1 MRKLWLLL
9 ILVGVLLGFTTLAD
23 EVECLVEA
31 FFVSPT
37 IDHVIER
44 RIVDAINGAEDSILI
59 AMYSFT
65 DDELGEAV
73 VEAYQERGLDVRILL
88 DGSQGDGAQ
97 GKEWPKLQAAG
108 IPILVEDVTGLLHH
122 KVAVIDEKL
131 VITGSYNW
139 IPSADEKN
147 FENVV
152 FIRCET
158 IAQEY
163 KAEFLRIWNVLGG
176 SVPAHPLG
184 QELFLDLIDVTSTVG
199 LGRYAT
205 VEVETLP
212 GASCMIKVR
221 YKTGWSTTAGL
232 YSKEAD
238 EAGKVSWTWEVGP
251 RTSLGTWS
259 VYVTAELNGETA
271 SLETYFTVTE

>member
-1 MRKLWLLL
+1 M
-9 ILVGVLLGFTTLAD
+9 I
-23 EVECLVEA
+23 C
-31 FFVSPT
+31 
-37 IDHVIER
+37 
-44 RIVDAINGAEDSILI
+44 
-59 AMYSFT
+59 
-65 DDELGEAV
+65 
-73 VEAYQERGLDVRILL
+73 Q
-88 DGSQGDGAQ
+88 
-97 GKEWPKLQAAG
+97 
-108 IPILVEDVTGLLHH
+108 
-122 KVAVIDEKL
+122 
-131 VITGSYNW
+131 TGSYNW